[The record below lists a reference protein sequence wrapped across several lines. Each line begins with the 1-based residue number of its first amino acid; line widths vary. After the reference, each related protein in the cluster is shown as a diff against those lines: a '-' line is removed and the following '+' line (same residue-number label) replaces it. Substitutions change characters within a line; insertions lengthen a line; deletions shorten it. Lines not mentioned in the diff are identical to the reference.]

1 MNNLLLMHSGGEPFD
16 AEALGRIFQSVQGF
30 RDVRFDDPG
39 GALVEADFHDSGGQ
53 TIVGLTNSRK
63 GILLS
68 GTSDVALR
76 AALVLYRSLDKPLR
90 IVDTSYSFDLS
101 LADYSNIEE
110 LLAAIEATQTG

>member
-1 MNNLLLMHSGGEPFD
+1 MNNLLLMNPSGEPFD
-16 AEALGRIFQSVQGF
+16 AEALGRILQSVQGF

-39 GALVEADFHDSGGQ
+39 GALVEADYVDSDGD

-76 AALVLYRSLDKPLR
+76 AALVLYQSLDKPLR
-90 IVDTSYSFDLS
+90 MVDTGYSFDLM
-101 LADYSNIEE
+101 LEKYPDFEA
-110 LLAAIEATQTG
+110 LRAAIEAAQID